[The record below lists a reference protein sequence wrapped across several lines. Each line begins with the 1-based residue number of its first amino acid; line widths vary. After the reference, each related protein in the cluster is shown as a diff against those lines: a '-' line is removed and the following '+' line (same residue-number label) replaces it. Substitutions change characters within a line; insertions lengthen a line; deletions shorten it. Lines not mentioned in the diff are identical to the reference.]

1 MFTKYLMLRE
11 AGRDMN
17 GILLIVGGLILLVL
31 LKQLIDRDWFGL
43 LLSLI
48 ALVVVFGTGHQT
60 K

>member
-1 MFTKYLMLRE
+1 MLRE

-43 LLSLI
+43 LISLI
-48 ALVVVFGTGHQT
+48 ALLVVFVTGHQT

>member
-1 MFTKYLMLRE
+1 
-11 AGRDMN
+11 MN